1 LLITLDPTIVI
12 SRVFWLFLTII
23 KKQITIICLRTN
35 LLNMYINQNQVIMEK
50 QENPETDQ
58 MPIVFERGKGIIAN
72 SLSPTIDEPLAVYYF
87 RSGWQYGHP
96 TYHVITEYGDME
108 QTDYQH
114 MSEEELC
121 KRFGITPEIL
131 NEKTD
136 IKVTQETLKD
146 YPNDQ
151 DLGRLIRKQFQF

>member
-1 LLITLDPTIVI
+1 
-12 SRVFWLFLTII
+12 
-23 KKQITIICLRTN
+23 
-35 LLNMYINQNQVIMEK
+35 MEK

-87 RSGWQYGHP
+87 RSGWQYGYP
-96 TYHVITEYGDME
+96 MYHVITEYGDME
-108 QTDYQH
+108 QTDYKH
-114 MSEEELC
+114 MTEEEVC
-121 KRFGITPEIL
+121 EKFGVTPEIL

-136 IKVTQETLKD
+136 IKVTQETLND